1 MSEITKKEEQMQLVN
16 PIDLLA
22 QAINKGLGVE
32 ELSRLMDLQERWQA
46 NQARKLF
53 FEAFTEFQANC
64 PQLRKTKG
72 GYDDRYKYTPLSE
85 ITRQISEPLKKAG
98 LSFRWEIQDTE
109 KELKVTFLVS
119 HIDGHTEK
127 TSMSSAPDPSG
138 SKNAI
143 QARGSTIT
151 YLQRYTLIG
160 GLGISTADV
169 DNDGG
174 SHAPEKSI
182 DELHKDFIEV
192 YNQIIQLDA
201 TKSGLHPDNWKKE
214 PSAKGY
220 IRAIG
225 EARKIL
231 FDLQKQKA

>member
-1 MSEITKKEEQMQLVN
+1 MEAQIIKQNAEVGTPAN
-16 PIDLLA
+16 LLS
-22 QAINKGLGVE
+22 QAIEKGLGVE
-32 ELSRLMDLQERWQA
+32 ELSKLMDLQERWEA
-46 NQARKLF
+46 NKARKLF
-53 FEAFTEFQANC
+53 FEAFAEFQSNC

-72 GYDDRYKYTPLSE
+72 GYDDRYRYTPLSE
-85 ITRQISEPLKKAG
+85 ITRQIAEPLKKAG

-109 KELKVTFLVS
+109 KELRVTFLVS
-119 HIDGHTEK
+119 HVDGHTEK

-160 GLGISTADV
+160 GLGISTADI

-174 SHAPEKSI
+174 NQKPEKSL

-192 YNQIIQLDA
+192 YNQIIQLDS
-201 TKSGLHPDNWKKE
+201 TKSSLHPDNWKKE

-231 FDLQKQKA
+231 FDLQNKNK